1 MSSPKVSIVLVNWN
15 NLEDTVECID
25 SLVRC
30 TYPAHDVTVVD
41 NGSDGDDAMQLR
53 ERFGEAIRLIESTTN
68 VGFAGGSNLG
78 IRDALDRGADYV
90 LLLNNDTVAGPEF
103 LDELV
108 ASVGGDPGIGIAGG
122 KILCYEFP
130 QLIWSAGGNIDYRR
144 GSTPVRGS
152 GEVDDARFD
161 REAEVDWICSCF
173 MLVSREVW
181 ESVGLLDERFFFG
194 WEDVDL
200 CVRAAK
206 GGHRVVYAPR
216 SVVWHKAFGQTK
228 KRRLQGR
235 PLYYATR
242 GHFLF
247 LRKHYNRAQ
256 LLSAGLH
263 MVTGFPRAMWD
274 YSRITGQ
281 WNGPMYMV
289 RALLDSV
296 RMPRAR
302 HTRR

>member
-1 MSSPKVSIVLVNWN
+1 
-15 NLEDTVECID
+15 
-25 SLVRC
+25 
-30 TYPAHDVTVVD
+30 
-41 NGSDGDDAMQLR
+41 
-53 ERFGEAIRLIESTTN
+53 
-68 VGFAGGSNLG
+68 
-78 IRDALDRGADYV
+78 
-90 LLLNNDTVAGPEF
+90 
-103 LDELV
+103 
-108 ASVGGDPGIGIAGG
+108 
-122 KILCYEFP
+122 
-130 QLIWSAGGNIDYRR
+130 
-144 GSTPVRGS
+144 
-152 GEVDDARFD
+152 VDDARFD